1 MRLIRI
7 LITLLL
13 ALAAVLPA
21 AGQGAPR
28 KRVGLVLGGG
38 GAKGAAEVGVLK
50 VLEEAGIPIDYI
62 AGTSI
67 GSIVGGL
74 YAIGYTAADLD
85 SLFRTQD
92 WSFLLSDQVKRE
104 ATPFQSREESELY
117 LIQVPL
123 TDLKNVALPS
133 GYQNGQNLVN
143 LFSRLT
149 VGYHEPRDFSTL
161 PVPFRC
167 VAVDLVTGK
176 ERVLSSGSLPEA
188 MRASMSIPGVFTPVD
203 SADAMFVDGGALNN
217 FPVDVVRDMGA
228 DVVIGVD
235 LSSGLLDREDLNSVG
250 GVVRQL
256 INIMGREK
264 YERNKTL
271 TDVYINPKL
280 KGYYSMSFQPEA
292 IDSMLALGEAAAR
305 DKWDELMALRRYV
318 YGPAEADSVAPARP
332 VRDRSG
338 RYFVRHVRFEG
349 ISPDGTERLRRRLG
363 LADSTYVTADEIER
377 CVTALRG
384 LDIFSKVEYRLTN
397 SAPYDLVFLLEA
409 DGNWQLNV
417 GARFDTRDIAS
428 ILVNVTSGKRLTSS
442 NHLSLTGRIS
452 KNAYLQADYSYGSL
466 LGSKLGASYQLKY
479 NDFDLYSNK
488 KRVESMTFLSHR
500 LSLFYTAT
508 LFNFSAR
515 AGARVDYFDYHHSLY
530 DVNYTPLRRS
540 SDFFLNY
547 FVDFTLDT
555 YDSKYFPTKGART
568 YISGTVHTDNGVS
581 YDGNEP
587 FVDAAFHFSTV
598 CRLSDRL
605 CLQPALKGRFVFG
618 DNIPSIYQ
626 NYVGGNFDACYM
638 AQQVAWESVQHVHIV
653 DHDFMAAKLALRY
666 RLKERIYLAALA
678 EYGKESHHLKSIFA
692 GNDLWGVALQ
702 AAYDFMLGPV
712 ALQVNYSNLYKN
724 VGVYASAGF
733 WF

>member
-1 MRLIRI
+1 MRLPAKLSCALLACMCAICGLSAQTPEGPSGRVVDENGEAVAGAYLIAVDPGTSEVLAATASDAEGEYTLPTLSGDFILNVSCIGYESLDIPVEGGTQGLEAVGTIRMQSVATRIDEAVVTADAPKIERELGRFVMRDVSASPLAKGSSTYNFLKFMPMVNIRPEGGVTVLNRDANIRI
-7 LITLLL
+7 NGRGI
-13 ALAAVLPA
+13 
-21 AGQGAPR
+21 
-28 KRVGLVLGGG
+28 GGM
-38 GAKGAAEVGVLK
+38 AEQMIK
-50 VLEEAGIPIDYI
+50 GIP
-62 AGTSI
+62 
-67 GSIVGGL
+67 
-74 YAIGYTAADLD
+74 
-85 SLFRTQD
+85 
-92 WSFLLSDQVKRE
+92 
-104 ATPFQSREESELY
+104 
-117 LIQVPL
+117 
-123 TDLKNVALPS
+123 
-133 GYQNGQNLVN
+133 
-143 LFSRLT
+143 
-149 VGYHEPRDFSTL
+149 
-161 PVPFRC
+161 
-167 VAVDLVTGK
+167 
-176 ERVLSSGSLPEA
+176 
-188 MRASMSIPGVFTPVD
+188 
-203 SADAMFVDGGALNN
+203 
-217 FPVDVVRDMGA
+217 
-228 DVVIGVD
+228 
-235 LSSGLLDREDLNSVG
+235 
-250 GVVRQL
+250 
-256 INIMGREK
+256 
-264 YERNKTL
+264 
-271 TDVYINPKL
+271 
-280 KGYYSMSFQPEA
+280 
-292 IDSMLALGEAAAR
+292 
-305 DKWDELMALRRYV
+305 
-318 YGPAEADSVAPARP
+318 
-332 VRDRSG
+332 
-338 RYFVRHVRFEG
+338 
-349 ISPDGTERLRRRLG
+349 
-363 LADSTYVTADEIER
+363 ADEIER

-598 CRLSDRL
+598 CRLSDRF

-666 RLKERIYLAALA
+666 RLKERIYLSALA